1 MVDIRIFESMSGM
14 DCKGSSLLNLFMMNM
29 KETINDFIG
38 QSKNDGIQ
46 EFQKYNFFLPFT
58 LVLMDC
64 FFALAQKVCSNSDHW
79 PNIASH
85 NINIQKTKIM
95 ASGPITSWEIDGE
108 TVETVSDFI
117 FLGSKITADGD
128 CSEWNHYVKHCCGNY
143 SVWKYIQYI
152 IYNVFDWR
160 WAFIISN

>member
-64 FFALAQKVCSNSDHW
+64 FFALAQKVCSNSDH
-79 PNIASH
+79 
-85 NINIQKTKIM
+85 
-95 ASGPITSWEIDGE
+95 
-108 TVETVSDFI
+108 
-117 FLGSKITADGD
+117 
-128 CSEWNHYVKHCCGNY
+128 
-143 SVWKYIQYI
+143 
-152 IYNVFDWR
+152 
-160 WAFIISN
+160 